1 MNRIFS
7 TLVALISLTSLIAGE
22 QTTPPKLVVGITID
36 QLRGDYLE
44 LFKDTFGEGGFNRLF
59 NKGLVYSDI
68 KFDFP
73 YIDRASAITTIYTG
87 ANPAYH
93 GIVSNEKFILKDNQ
107 TVSSFSDNYY
117 SGVFTKECLSPLTVR
132 VSTITDELKIA
143 SNGQSDIFA
152 FAPHASQALA
162 SGGHAATGAYWIDD
176 LTGRW
181 ATSSFYKT
189 QRYVVEQYNRTN
201 ESFSRSIGQLSWR
214 PEMDISKYTAF
225 PYTRNLYNFQHQ
237 FHKNKKFSYELLK
250 QSPFMNSEVWKMAEK
265 IIDSESL
272 GQRKYPDFLA
282 LTMYAGHYDNALDK
296 NYSVEIQDL
305 YHRLDKELE
314 HILNR
319 LDDLVGLNNILV
331 FVTSTGYF
339 DEQEILPK
347 DYVSPGGD
355 FYPERSSSLLNMYL
369 MALYGREQWVSKF
382 YNNQIF
388 LNRKLIEDKKIDFVE
403 MQQKSAEF
411 LVQSAGIQD
420 VITSHQMLHGAYN
433 QNVQFHRNSYYKGV
447 SGDLFLELQP
457 GWRIKYENETED
469 NNYRVRS
476 NAVSAPVFFFG
487 HNVKPQRINRT
498 IDAIEIAPSVTHRLR
513 IRAPNAAKGSIL
525 KELF

>member
-1 MNRIFS
+1 MNKILS
-7 TLVALISLTSLIAGE
+7 TLVAFFSLTSLIAGD
-22 QTTPPKLVVGITID
+22 QTAPPKLVVGITID
-36 QLRGDYLE
+36 SLRGDYLE
-44 LFKDTFGEGGFNRLF
+44 LFKHTFGEGGFNRLF
-59 NKGLVYSDI
+59 NEGLVYSDI
-68 KFDFP
+68 NFDFP

-93 GIVSNEKFILKDNQ
+93 GIVSNNKFIWKDN
-107 TVSSFSDNYY
+107 VEISSFSDNYY
-117 SGVFTKECLSPLTVR
+117 TGVFTQDRFSPLPIR
-132 VSTITDELKIA
+132 ISTITDELKIA
-143 SNGQSDIFA
+143 SDGQSDVFA
-152 FAPHASQALA
+152 FAPDASQALA

-181 ATSSFYKT
+181 ATTSFYNTK
-189 QRYVVEQYNRTN
+189 RYLVEQYNRTS

-214 PEMDISKYTAF
+214 PALEISEYNAF
-225 PYTRNLYNFQHQ
+225 PYTKNLYKFQHQ
-237 FHKNKKFSYELLK
+237 FHENKKFSFELLK
-250 QSPFMNSEVWKMAEK
+250 QSPFVNSEVWKIAEK
-265 IIDSESL
+265 VIEFEKMGS
-272 GQRKYPDFLA
+272 RKNPDFIA

-296 NYSVEIQDL
+296 NYSIEIQDL
-305 YHRLDKELE
+305 YYRLDQEIE
-314 HILNR
+314 IILNR
-319 LDDLVGLNNILV
+319 LDELVGLENTFI
-331 FVTSTGYF
+331 FITSTGYF

-433 QNVQFHRNSYYKGV
+433 QIVQYHRNSYYKGI

-457 GWRIKYENETED
+457 GWRIRYEEDTGD
-469 NNYRVRS
+469 NNQRVRS

-487 HNVKPQRINRT
+487 HNVIPQKINRK
-498 IDAIEIAPSVTHRLR
+498 IDATEIAPSVTHRLR
-513 IRAPNAAKGSIL
+513 IRAPNGASAPIL
-525 KELF
+525 KELL

>member
-1 MNRIFS
+1 MNKILS
-7 TLVALISLTSLIAGE
+7 TLVAFFSLTSLTAGN
-22 QTTPPKLVVGITID
+22 QSTPPKLVVGITID

-44 LFKDTFGEGGFNRLF
+44 LFKHTFSEGGFNRLF
-59 NKGLVYSDI
+59 NEGLVYSDI

-73 YIDRASAITTIYTG
+73 FIDRASAISTIYTG
-87 ANPAYH
+87 ANPSYH
-93 GIVSNEKFILKDNQ
+93 GIVSNNKFILKDELEA
-107 TVSSFSDNYY
+107 SSFSDSYY
-117 SGVFTKECLSPLTVR
+117 AGVFTKDRFSPLPIR

-143 SNGQSDIFA
+143 SDGQSEVFA
-152 FAPHASQALA
+152 FAPDASQALA
-162 SGGHAATGAYWIDD
+162 SGGHAATGAYWVDD

-189 QRYVVEQYNRTN
+189 QRYTVEQYNKTD
-201 ESFSRSIGQLSWR
+201 ESFSKSIGQLSWR
-214 PEMDISKYTAF
+214 PAMDVSNYTAF
-225 PYTRNLYNFQHQ
+225 PYTKNLYNFQHQ
-237 FHKNKKFSYELLK
+237 FHRNKKFNFQLLK

-265 IIDSESL
+265 IIVSENL
-272 GQRKYPDFLA
+272 GQRKNPDFLA

-305 YHRLDKELE
+305 YHRLDKEME
-314 HILNR
+314 HILNK
-319 LDDLVGLNNILV
+319 LDELIGLENTFI
-331 FVTSTGYF
+331 FITSTGYF

-433 QNVQFHRNSYYKGV
+433 QIVQYYRNSYYKGI

-457 GWRIKYENETED
+457 GWRIVYEDENGE
-469 NNYRVRS
+469 NNNRIRS

-487 HNVKPQRINRT
+487 HNVKPQKINRA
-498 IDAIEIAPSVTHRLR
+498 IDATEIAPSVTHRLR
-513 IRAPNAAKGSIL
+513 IRAPNGANASIL